1 MRWFGIALAAT
12 AVAVSAV
19 AAEEYDLDK
28 IRADDETLWREWSQA
43 GWDNSVYG
51 KAVDIAGLL
60 EKYSYLSDDPEL
72 LAFIKEKRD
81 AAPSPREERRLHY
94 LYRDLAT
101 TYEAKRVAAIDDEME
116 NRRAADHIW
125 VRGFEEAIPYRDIYV
140 TMRDTDD
147 EEPYMNLYY
156 ANSNYSVHV
165 MNPLRLKR
173 LAVHHEAARAMG
185 YESYTDF
192 FYELLGYERGV
203 PAAKARKFRDETF
216 PTYKEL
222 VAARCRKL
230 YGKDPAETPPW
241 QSKNIY
247 WGKDF
252 DKYFPEE
259 KFLDFT
265 YSFFAGLGTD
275 IRELSNVTVD
285 DVDRPEKEPR
295 AATFSFSV
303 PADVRV
309 NLKPVGGADD
319 YEAAFHEFGH
329 ALHGAFTDADLPF
342 EFRTLGSNELTE
354 TYAIFFEQMFHDR
367 DFLLEELGMPPD
379 VVDDF
384 LRYKLLLDMGSAR
397 SIAFDVYYDE
407 PLHAGELEDP
417 LAYYD
422 AELDKQR
429 LFPKYPFRAEATY
442 LSVDE
447 GFYALYYMAAYYGAA
462 QLRAKMMEE
471 FGPRWYKDAAAG
483 EFLKGLFRKGDSITL
498 TEMLQQIGY
507 DEGLNPDYLIAEYQA
522 RYDELTD

>member
-1 MRWFGIALAAT
+1 MRRLNIALAAT
-12 AVAVSAV
+12 ALAVSAV
-19 AAEEYDLDK
+19 AAEEYDLGK
-28 IRADDETLWREWSQA
+28 IRADDETLWREWCQA

-51 KAVDIAGLL
+51 KPVDIAGLL

-81 AAPSPREERRLHY
+81 AASTPREERRLHY

-101 TYEAKRVAAIDDEME
+101 TYEAKRVAAIDDEVE
-116 NRRAADHIW
+116 NRCAADHIW
-125 VRGFEEAIPYRDIYV
+125 VRGFEKPVPYRDLYV

-165 MNPLRLKR
+165 MNPLRLER
-173 LAVHHEAARAMG
+173 LAVHHEATRAMG
-185 YESYTDF
+185 YDSYTDF

-203 PAAKARKFRDETF
+203 PAAQAREFRDGTF
-216 PTYKEL
+216 PAYKEL
-222 VAARCRKL
+222 VTARCRRL

-252 DKYFPEE
+252 DPYFPEE
-259 KFLDFT
+259 NFLEFT
-265 YSFFAGLGTD
+265 YSFFAGLGMD
-275 IRELSNVTVD
+275 IRELPNVTVD
-285 DVDRPEKEPR
+285 DVDRPQKEPR
-295 AATFSFSV
+295 AACWPFDV
-303 PADVRV
+303 PRDVRV

-329 ALHGAFTDADLPF
+329 ALHGAYTDPDLPF
-342 EFRTLGSNELTE
+342 EFRMLGSNELTE

-367 DFLLEELGMPPD
+367 DFLLEGLGMPPE

-384 LRYKLLLDMGSAR
+384 LRYKLLVDMGTAR
-397 SIAFDVYYDE
+397 SIAFDVFYDE

-422 AELDKQR
+422 VELDKQR
-429 LFPKYPFRAEATY
+429 LLPKYPFRVEATY
-442 LSVDE
+442 LSIDE
-447 GFYALYYMAAYYGAA
+447 GFYALYYMAAFYGVA
-462 QLRAKMMEE
+462 QLRAKVVER
-471 FGPRWYKDAAAG
+471 FGPRWYKDPAAG
-483 EFLKGLFRKGDSITL
+483 EFFVDLFRRGDAWTL
-498 TEMLQQIGY
+498 PEMLKYIGY
-507 DEGLNPDYLIAEYQA
+507 DEGLNPDYLIAEYRA
-522 RYDELTD
+522 RYDELK

>member
-1 MRWFGIALAAT
+1 MRRLNIALAAT
-12 AVAVSAV
+12 ALAVSAF

-28 IRADDETLWREWSQA
+28 IRADDETLWREWCQA

-51 KAVDIAGLL
+51 KPVDIAGLL

-72 LAFIKEKRD
+72 LAFIKGKRD
-81 AAPSPREERRLHY
+81 AASSLREERRLHY

-101 TYEAKRVAAIDDEME
+101 TYEAKRVAAIDDEVE
-116 NRRAADHIW
+116 NRCAADHIW
-125 VRGFEEAIPYRDIYV
+125 VRGFDEAVPYREVYV

-156 ANSNYSVHV
+156 ALSNYSVNV
-165 MNPLRLKR
+165 MNPLRLER
-173 LAVHHEAARAMG
+173 LAVHHEATRAMG

-203 PAAKARKFRDETF
+203 PAPQARKFRDETF

-222 VAARCRKL
+222 VTARCRRL

-252 DKYFPEE
+252 DPYFPEE
-259 KFLDFT
+259 NFLAFT
-265 YSFFAGLGTD
+265 YSFFAGLGMD
-275 IRELSNVTVD
+275 IRELPNVTVD
-285 DVDRPEKEPR
+285 DVDRPQKEPR
-295 AATFSFSV
+295 AACWPFDV
-303 PADVRV
+303 PRDVRV

-329 ALHGAFTDADLPF
+329 ALHGAYTDPDLPF
-342 EFRTLGSNELTE
+342 EFRMLGSNELTE

-367 DFLLEELGMPPD
+367 DFLLEELGMPQE

-384 LRYKLLLDMGSAR
+384 LRYKLLLDMGTAR
-397 SIAFDVYYDE
+397 SIAFDVFYDE
-407 PLHAGELEDP
+407 ALHAGELEDP
-417 LAYYD
+417 LALYD

-429 LFPKYPFRAEATY
+429 LFPKYPFRVEATY
-442 LSVDE
+442 LSMDE
-447 GFYALYYMAAYYGAA
+447 GFYALYYMAAFYGTA
-462 QLRAKMMEE
+462 QLRAKVVER
-471 FGPRWYKDAAAG
+471 FGPQWYKDPAAG
-483 EFLKGLFRKGDSITL
+483 EFFVDLFRRGDAWTL
-498 TEMLQQIGY
+498 PEMLRHIGY
-507 DEGLNPDYLIAEYQA
+507 DEGLNPDYLIAEYRA
-522 RYDELTD
+522 RYDELR